1 MHKAKKDVAQ
11 FFRIFPEMGKK
22 GPKWV
27 ENRVFLEF
35 LEKKLIF
42 AGINHK
48 WKILF
53 VPTFLC
59 KYYNQ
64 GSSDSTVI
72 GHHLIR

>member
-1 MHKAKKDVAQ
+1 MNSSLAVCRWVRNTVLRILSLIFLDFLHKAKKDVAQ

-35 LEKKLIF
+35 LEKNLVF

-48 WKILF
+48 
-53 VPTFLC
+53 
-59 KYYNQ
+59 
-64 GSSDSTVI
+64 
-72 GHHLIR
+72 